1 MLIKDSG
8 IGLRFYPFGNT
19 SSVGIW
25 LTRDHGKVA
34 TRLKGRQRPNSRLLG
49 QADCFYTCELLFYA
63 REQRN
68 VHILKEATPLDTR
81 DRLREDWR
89 ACAVASYMAW
99 LADRSMPFGPA
110 GPGFYEQ
117 LEAGLDRVASQGAG
131 PAYLLRFEA
140 RWLSL
145 LGALPS
151 FERCSRCQRPLTD
164 SEPAWLAPDGHGL
177 YCRGCIGTEQTPS
190 APAFDEMPPP
200 VRQAL
205 SSLSAEA
212 EPHRPGLPASVFRST
227 SALLSRLI
235 AAALDLHTPSREREC
250 ALGIAGR

>member
-1 MLIKDSG
+1 MLLKDSG

-63 REQRN
+63 REHRN
-68 VHILKEATPLDTR
+68 IHILKEATPLDTR
-81 DRLREDWR
+81 DRLRNDWR

-117 LEAGLDRVASQGAG
+117 LEAGLDHVATQGAG

-151 FERCSRCQRPLTD
+151 FEQCSRCQRPLAET
-164 SEPAWLAPDGHGL
+164 EKAWLAPDGHGL
-177 YCRGCIGTEQTPS
+177 YCRDCLGAEQSPS
-190 APAFDEMPPP
+190 ALSFAEIPPA

-205 SSLSAEA
+205 FALSAED
-212 EPHRPGLPASVFRST
+212 EPHRSGLPASVFRAT
-227 SALLSRLI
+227 SALLSRLV
-235 AAALDLHTPSREREC
+235 AVALDLRTPSRERES
-250 ALGIAGR
+250 ALAIAGQ